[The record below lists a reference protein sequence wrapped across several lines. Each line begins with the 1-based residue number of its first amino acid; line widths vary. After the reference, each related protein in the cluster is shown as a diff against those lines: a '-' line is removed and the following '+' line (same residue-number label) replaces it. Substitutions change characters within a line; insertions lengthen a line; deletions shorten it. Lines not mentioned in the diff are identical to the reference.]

1 MMRAVD
7 EVRAGVAAPVMGAA
21 APGENKAGSG
31 AGSGAGAGP
40 DAGADARPPAHGEGE
55 SRAVDVASTPLK
67 TPGAAIRQALSPGWR
82 WARRGRFA
90 RDAAAALRDVAL
102 GAGFVY
108 LLWGLPGA
116 TEAVL
121 SGLHEPVSPGVDVT
135 EAIRHEAPPHEPEWK
150 REEALRAGLE
160 TPDFQDCWDR
170 IDLGGMKNSQRIA
183 CLHAE
188 RKRLQ
193 ALLDEQAARLRQS
206 LDPPALAAYGSSM
219 RAWAAWRDRWC
230 ELEAARNQAPTPRVN
245 ELFCVNELTRELVLR
260 LRKAG

>member
-1 MMRAVD
+1 M
-7 EVRAGVAAPVMGAA
+7 
-21 APGENKAGSG
+21 
-31 AGSGAGAGP
+31 
-40 DAGADARPPAHGEGE
+40 
-55 SRAVDVASTPLK
+55 
-67 TPGAAIRQALSPGWR
+67 
-82 WARRGRFA
+82 
-90 RDAAAALRDVAL
+90 AL

-160 TPDFQDCWDR
+160 TADFQDCWDR

-193 ALLDEQAARLRQS
+193 ALLDEQAASLRQS

-230 ELEAARNQAPTPRVN
+230 ELEAARNKAPTPRVS